1 MLKCEQSS
9 FKLFFRIKDQH
20 TQMFVCAE
28 KKDAIDIIAIP
39 AANQNPNDTKETVSM
54 VILIIW

>member
-1 MLKCEQSS
+1 
-9 FKLFFRIKDQH
+9 
-20 TQMFVCAE
+20 MFVCAE